1 MPRRVRLLQS
11 IVFSWLLV
19 PSPLLAQEVPAVD
32 VSAGY
37 ASVYDSTVKIGYPA
51 GWYASL
57 SGNPSDNLGLEL
69 EVNQQID
76 SGFEFISLLGGPR
89 IMWPFGDRVVPHVRA
104 LAGAVR
110 FSRGNV
116 AWNSGA
122 FQIGAGLDIYL
133 AERVGVRVGGDVRRG
148 FGGGDPTASVAPPPF
163 VPALGDRNQARFTL
177 GIVLGLGDR

>member
-1 MPRRVRLLQS
+1 MRARLLRS
-11 IVFSWLLV
+11 VVLSLLLV

-37 ASVYDSTVKIGYPA
+37 ASVYDSTVKVAYPA

-57 SGNPSDNLGLEL
+57 SVNPSDHLGLGF

-76 SGFEFISLLGGPR
+76 SGFEFISLLGGPK
-89 IMWPFGDRVVPHVRA
+89 IIWSSGGRVIPHVRA
-104 LAGAVR
+104 LVGAVR

-122 FQIGAGLDIYL
+122 FQIGGGLDIYL
-133 AERVGVRVGGDVRRG
+133 AERVGVRLGGDLRRG
-148 FGGGDPTASVAPPPF
+148 FGGTDPTASVAPPPF
-163 VPALGDRNQARFTL
+163 VPALGDRNQVRFTV